1 MVISSVMLVK
11 KAKNRKLMSK
21 ALKYYVYKA
30 KSRRRQNMRQSYAL
44 FVYPVDLSLCSYEKF
59 CRWYSSL

>member
-44 FVYPVDLSLCSYEKF
+44 FVYPVDLSLCS
-59 CRWYSSL
+59 